1 MLLRSALL
9 VACAVTLA
17 PEHAAAIPYELF
29 VDVETEEDLYDLLVA
44 GQLSEASFEALLLL
58 HQTRVDLNLAT
69 RQQLYLLPNL
79 DYADVDRIL
88 AHRETVET
96 IGAVSDLVE
105 AGVLTREIADSLRA
119 FVSLRERSTPEK
131 QTSGFIRALVRW
143 TGRHDRL
150 PPATAIQARVQSA
163 EHLDSAVA
171 GALTRNGVRR
181 LRWDADRRALS
192 VEPESVR
199 FEVPKAYVEWEEARW
214 EIVAGTYR
222 VGFGQRLTF
231 DLTHQAT
238 PNGFFG
244 DYELR
249 RGNELGLRCRRGAG
263 ELAATPC
270 PQAPVRRVTPDF
282 KWTNRLTGIGVGV
295 KRLPVGAGWLQAYLW
310 GSYQMHRALATEL
323 VDASRCAD
331 PRRDDAPECAAT
343 PVYVRRGDPR
353 VPSPTVSHASLPLV
367 VGEWLGGANASYFW
381 NARTHVGV
389 TGYGAVPKW
398 RVEGVVLDYQEH
410 ASKPFNGEFGAI
422 GVDAAAG
429 FRRQHFFAEASRSF
443 DRQAGGGGG
452 YAAIARSVTTLA
464 VGELDLSVRYYGS
477 RYANP
482 YARAA
487 AAPDE
492 HDGLRTRDETGLRAR
507 ATMSLGPRV
516 DLRMVGD
523 GWRRLSSGHV
533 HGLLFT
539 RVDLRISNT
548 WSWASWAEHRSKS
561 RNTLLAV
568 KARFGPN
575 PRITLSWQL
584 QHRSL
589 DASLTPTRR
598 QHDLTTIFHVS
609 GRPCASLRLRVRV
622 RYDFQDLVDN
632 HRLAQTLW
640 GYLDSAV
647 TVRQRDTLRLRY
659 DFRAHLDRRESTVAR
674 APNPEHW
681 LWVEYLFRY

>member
-1 MLLRSALL
+1 VLLRSALL
-9 VACAVTLA
+9 VACAVTFA
-17 PEHAAAIPYELF
+17 PERAAAVPYELF
-29 VDVETEEDLYDLLVA
+29 VDVETEEELYDLLVA

-88 AHRETVET
+88 AHREMGEE
-96 IGAVSDLVE
+96 IRAVGDLVE
-105 AGVLTREIADSLRA
+105 AGILTAEVADSLRA
-119 FVSLRERSTPEK
+119 FVSLREQSTAKGP
-131 QTSGFIRALVRW
+131 TSGFVRAQLRW

-181 LRWDADRRALS
+181 PRWDANRRALN

-199 FEVPKAYVEWEEARW
+199 FEVPKAYVEWEDTRW
-214 EIVAGTYR
+214 EVIVGTYR

-231 DLTHQAT
+231 DVTQQAT

-249 RGNELGLRCRRGAG
+249 RGTELGLRCRRAAG
-263 ELAATPC
+263 ELPATPC
-270 PQAPVRRVTPDF
+270 PRTPVGRVTPDF
-282 KWTNRLTGIGVGV
+282 TWTNRLTGAGLGV

-310 GSYQMHRALATEL
+310 GSYQMHRALAAEL
-323 VDASRCAD
+323 VDASGCAD
-331 PRRDDAPECAAT
+331 PRRDDERGCAA
-343 PVYVRRGDPR
+343 PRVYVRSGDPR
-353 VPSPTVSHASLPLV
+353 APLPTISHASLPLI

-398 RVEGVVLDYQEH
+398 HVEGVILDYQEH
-410 ASKPFNGEFGAI
+410 ASRPFNGAFGAI
-422 GVDAAAG
+422 GVDAEAG
-429 FRRQHFFAEASRSF
+429 FRRQHFFAEVSRSF
-443 DRQAGGGGG
+443 DRQVGGGGG
-452 YAAIARSVTTLA
+452 YGAIARSVTTLT
-464 VGELDLSVRYYGS
+464 VGELDLSLRYYGS

-492 HDGLRTRDETGLRAR
+492 HDGLRTRDETGFRAR
-507 ATMSLGPRV
+507 ATMWLGPRV
-516 DLRMVGD
+516 DLRVLGD
-523 GWRRLSSGHV
+523 GWRNLSSGHV
-533 HGLLFT
+533 HGLVFT
-539 RVDLRISNT
+539 RVDVHISNA
-548 WSWASWAEHRSKS
+548 WSWASWVEHRSKS
-561 RNTLLAV
+561 RDTLLTV
-568 KARFGPN
+568 KVGLRPN
-575 PRITLSWQL
+575 PRIALSWQL

-598 QHDLTTIFHVS
+598 QHDLAMIFNLS
-609 GRPCASLRLRVRV
+609 GQPCSALRLRARV

-632 HRLAQTLW
+632 RRLAQTLW
-640 GYLDSAV
+640 GYLDTAV
-647 TVRQRDTLRLRY
+647 TMRQRDTLRLRY
-659 DFRAHLDRRESTVAR
+659 DVRAHLDHRQSTAVR

-681 LWVEYLFRY
+681 LSLDYLFRY